1 MNGKPSQLIRNKY
14 ITRLVRLPN
23 WLPHCTV
30 AETTAKKSTPAL
42 GACKSRQIFFCE
54 IDWSYLCVASVWQ
67 ILHFAKTNFADIRQK
82 DILTLDGL
90 EKGQLIQLDDV
101 TRIKLA
107 LRNQGQ
113 LAPFVCY
120 LVFKIGNFAIDITEQ
135 KKILSNYSK
144 QLVTPV
150 NLTRKKFHK
159 LFNFQDWERAPK
171 AK

>member
-1 MNGKPSQLIRNKY
+1 M
-14 ITRLVRLPN
+14 
-23 WLPHCTV
+23 
-30 AETTAKKSTPAL
+30 KK
-42 GACKSRQIFFCE
+42 K
-54 IDWSYLCVASVWQ
+54 
-67 ILHFAKTNFADIRQK
+67 NFAAIWQK

-90 EKGQLIQLDDV
+90 EKEQLIQLDDV

-120 LVFKIGNFAIDITEQ
+120 LDFKIGNFAFDVTE
-135 KKILSNYSK
+135 IIFLSNCSK

-150 NLTRKKFHK
+150 NLTRKKFHE

-171 AK
+171 AKNCLL